1 MITKLIVANGKS
13 AGRAILIKRNTLLIG
28 RAEECDVR
36 PLSEDVSRRHC
47 AVHVGPAD
55 VWVEDLGSRNGTF
68 VNGEK
73 ISGKVKVASGD
84 LLRVG
89 ALEVR
94 ISCTEPAVAAESDQD
109 VSRWLMADDSPAG
122 MYDTTRSLKPEP
134 SAGSDASSI
143 HHVASAAEPS
153 TDGNGSMVSG
163 IAGGGGT
170 SAGAASTGIGS
181 GSATVAGGSRGDSS
195 RVGSTVGIDAL
206 RDSKGKPA
214 GLPANSKKAAE
225 NSRDA
230 AAEALKKFFNNR

>member
-1 MITKLIVANGKS
+1 
-13 AGRAILIKRNTLLIG
+13 
-28 RAEECDVR
+28 
-36 PLSEDVSRRHC
+36 
-47 AVHVGPAD
+47 
-55 VWVEDLGSRNGTF
+55 
-68 VNGEK
+68 
-73 ISGKVKVASGD
+73 

-89 ALEVR
+89 VLEVR

-143 HHVASAAEPS
+143 HHVASAPEPS
-153 TDGNGSMVSG
+153 TDGTGSMVSG
-163 IAGGGGT
+163 IARGTGGGG
-170 SAGAASTGIGS
+170 AESTGIGS

-195 RVGSTVGIDAL
+195 RIGSTVGIDAL

>member
-89 ALEVR
+89 VLEVR

-143 HHVASAAEPS
+143 HHVASTAEPS
-153 TDGNGSMVSG
+153 TDGTGSMVSG
-163 IAGGGGT
+163 IAGGTGGG
-170 SAGAASTGIGS
+170 GAASTGIGS

-195 RVGSTVGIDAL
+195 RIGSTVGIDAL